1 MKYIAFSGILLI
13 SALVYGQVARTA
25 AGSVQK
31 GADPSQSAAA
41 SGHEFVNQ
49 YCAACHNDKVK
60 AGGFSFTQVDLA
72 HPGQNADQAEKV
84 ILKLRT
90 GMMPPAGMPRPQAD
104 VLNSFVSDLETRID
118 RAAATHPNPGAP
130 ALHRLNRAEYRNSIR
145 DLLGL
150 DVDVETLLP
159 ADSITHGFDNMSEA
173 LTVTP
178 TLLEGYVRAAGKIS
192 RLAVG
197 DPTMLP
203 IVDTYRVAT
212 NFSQIRH
219 VEGTPFGTRGG
230 ISVVHNFP
238 ADAEY
243 VFRMTLV
250 FTRNTFLFGSTM
262 QGEQLEV
269 SVNGQ
274 RVALLDIDPL
284 MKTGDNDLRTP
295 PIPVKA
301 GPQTISASFIQKGD
315 GPIDDFLQRPER
327 SLADDFSGQIA
338 GLTNPPHLRDLGIM
352 GPYKA
357 TGVSETDT
365 RRRIFTCRPATLA
378 EEEPCA
384 REIVSR
390 LARQAYRKPVSKES
404 FEDLLHVYGEGRDY
418 GNFDSGIRMALQYI
432 LANPEFIFRFER
444 TPPNVRPGESYRV
457 SDLELASRLSY
468 FLWSGLPDEEL
479 VAVASQGKLRDS
491 AVLQNQVKR
500 LLADAR
506 SEALAKNFAAQW
518 LHLRGLADANPDVYL
533 YPDSDDNL
541 LQSMRRETELLFDS
555 IVREDRNVVD
565 LLTANYT
572 FVDERLAKHYGIP
585 NVQGNRFRRVTLTDE
600 NRFGLL
606 GQGSV
611 LTVTS
616 VSNRTSPVARGKWV
630 LEQILGVKAPVPPP
644 NVPALAENNVLG
656 GEAIQLRSVRERMEQ
671 HRSKEPCQS
680 CHKIMDPIGLALDN
694 FDPVGAWRTRDSGF
708 PVDASGELVDGNKV
722 NSPSSLR
729 AALLR
734 YQDAYLRNF
743 TSRLLTYALGRGIS
757 APDMPTV
764 RRIVRNAGKDHRFG
778 SIVLNIVTSEP
789 FQMRRAEL
797 QAAGKE
803 VALAQHPLTQN
814 KGQATA
820 PQIRGTAGQNITAQ

>member
-1 MKYIAFSGILLI
+1 MKHIALFGGLFVST
-13 SALVYGQVARTA
+13 LVFGQA
-25 AGSVQK
+25 AKTVDQK
-31 GADPSQSAAA
+31 RPQPAQSAAA
-41 SGHEFVNQ
+41 SGQAFVGQ
-49 YCAACHNDKVK
+49 YCAACHNDKLK
-60 AGGFSFTQVDLA
+60 SGGFSFTQVDLA
-72 HPGQNADQAEKV
+72 HPGQDAEQAEKI

-90 GMMPPAGMPRPQAD
+90 GLMPPAGMPRPKAD
-104 VLNSFVSDLETRID
+104 ALNAFVGDLETRLD

-130 ALHRLNRAEYRNSIR
+130 ALHRLNRAEYRNSIH

-159 ADSITHGFDNMSEA
+159 ADNITHGFDNMSEA

-178 TLLEGYVRAAGKIS
+178 TLMEAYVRAAGKIG

-197 DPTMLP
+197 DPGMQP

-262 QGEQLEV
+262 EGEQLEV

-274 RVALLDIDPL
+274 RAALLDINPL

-295 PIPVKA
+295 PIKVKA
-301 GPQTISASFIQKGD
+301 GPQNISASFISKGD

-327 SLADDFSGQIA
+327 SLADDFSGQIP

-352 GPYKA
+352 GPYRA
-357 TGVSETDT
+357 TGVSDT
-365 RRRIFTCRPATLA
+365 VSRRRIFTCKPSTTDQ
-378 EEEPCA
+378 EEPCA
-384 REIVSR
+384 KEILSR
-390 LARQAYRKPVSKES
+390 LARQAYRRPVSKES
-404 FEDLLHVYGEGRDY
+404 FDDLMQVYWEGREH
-418 GNFDSGIRMALQYI
+418 GNFESGVRMAVQFI
-432 LANPEFIFRFER
+432 LANPEFAFRFER
-444 TPPNVRPGESYRV
+444 APAGVHPGEDYRV

-468 FLWSGLPDEEL
+468 FLWSSLPDEEL
-479 VAVASQGKLRDS
+479 ITVANQEKLRDP
-491 AVLQNQVKR
+491 AVLQHQVKR
-500 LLADAR
+500 LLADPRA
-506 SEALAKNFAAQW
+506 EALAKNFAAQW

-555 IVREDRNVVD
+555 IVREDRSVVD
-565 LLTANYT
+565 LLKANYT

-585 NVQGNRFRRVTLTDE
+585 NVQGNRFRRVSLADE

-616 VSNRTSPVARGKWV
+616 ASNRTSPVARGKWV
-630 LEQILGVKAPVPPP
+630 LEQLLGVSPPPPPP

-656 GEAIQLRSVRERMEQ
+656 GETLKLRSVRERLEQ
-671 HRSKEPCQS
+671 HRAQEPCRS
-680 CHKIMDPIGLALDN
+680 CHKIMDPIGLALEN
-694 FDPVGAWRTRDSGF
+694 FDAVGAWRTRDSGF
-708 PVDASGELVDGNKV
+708 TVDPSGQLVDGTKV
-722 NSPSSLR
+722 DSPVGLR
-729 AALLR
+729 EALLHDS
-734 YQDAYLRNF
+734 DAYVSNF
-743 TSRLLTYALGRGIS
+743 TAKLLTYALGRGLS
-757 APDMPTV
+757 ASDMPTV
-764 RRIVRNAGKDHRFG
+764 RKIIRDAGEDHRFG
-778 SIVLNIVTSEP
+778 SIVLNIAKSAP
-789 FQMRRAEL
+789 FQMRRAG
-797 QAAGKE
+797 APTAGVEAGLVRKKRVE
-803 VALAQHPLTQN
+803 ISQN
-814 KGQATA
+814 KSGQ
-820 PQIRGTAGQNITAQ
+820 

>member
-1 MKYIAFSGILLI
+1 MKNVAVLSVLLI
-13 SALVYGQVARTA
+13 SAMVYGQVARTSA
-25 AGSVQK
+25 PSDQK
-31 GADPSQSAAA
+31 STAPSQSQAA
-41 SGHEFVNQ
+41 SGHEFVTR
-49 YCAACHNDKVK
+49 YCAACHNDKLRS
-60 AGGFSFTQVDLA
+60 GGFTFTQIDLA

-104 VLNSFVSDLETRID
+104 VLNTFVSDLETRLD
-118 RAAATHPNPGAP
+118 RAAADRPNSGTP
-130 ALHRLNRAEYRNSIR
+130 ALHRMNRAEYRNSIR

-159 ADSITHGFDNMSEA
+159 ADNITHGFDNMSEA

-178 TLLEGYVRAAGKIS
+178 TLMEAYVRAAGKIS

-262 QGEQLEV
+262 DGEQLEV
-269 SVNGQ
+269 SVNGE
-274 RVALLDIDPL
+274 RAALLDINPL

-295 PIPVKA
+295 PIKVKA
-301 GPQTISASFIQKGD
+301 GPQTISASFIKKGD
-315 GPIDDFLQRPER
+315 GPIDDILQRPER
-327 SLADDFSGQIA
+327 SLADDFSGQIP

-357 TGVSETDT
+357 TGVSETVS
-365 RRRIFTCRPATLA
+365 RRRIFTCRPTALNQ
-378 EEEPCA
+378 EEPCA
-384 REIVSR
+384 KEIISR
-390 LARQAYRKPVSKES
+390 LARQAYRRPVSKES
-404 FEDLLHVYGEGRDY
+404 LEDLMHVYGEGRDY
-418 GNFDSGIRMALQYI
+418 GNFDSGIRMALQFV
-432 LANPEFIFRFER
+432 LANPEFIYRFER
-444 TPPNVRPGESYRV
+444 TPPGVRPGDGYRV
-457 SDLELASRLSY
+457 SDLELASRLSF
-468 FLWSGLPDEEL
+468 FLWSSLPDEEL
-479 VAVASQGKLRDS
+479 IAVASQGKLRDP
-491 AVLQNQVKR
+491 AVLQRQVKR
-500 LLADAR
+500 LLADPR
-506 SEALAKNFAAQW
+506 SEALAKNFATQW
-518 LHLRGLADANPDVYL
+518 LHLRGLTDANPDVYL

-555 IVREDRNVVD
+555 IARDDRNVVD

-585 NVQGNRFRRVTLTDE
+585 NVLGNRFRRVTLTDE

-630 LEQILGVKAPVPPP
+630 LEQLLGVNAPVPPP
-644 NVPALAENNVLG
+644 NVPALEENNVIG
-656 GEAIQLRSVRERMEQ
+656 GETIKLRSVRERMEQ
-671 HRSKEPCQS
+671 HRAKEPCAS
-680 CHKIMDPIGLALDN
+680 CHKIMDPIGLALEN

-708 PVDASGELVDGNKV
+708 LVDASGKLVDGTKV
-722 NSPSSLR
+722 DSPASLR
-729 AALLR
+729 LALLH
-734 YQDAYLRNF
+734 YSDAYITNF
-743 TSRLLTYALGRGIS
+743 TNRLLTYALGRGLS
-757 APDMPTV
+757 ASDMPTV
-764 RRIVRNAGKDHRFG
+764 RKIIHNAGDDHRFG
-778 SIVLNIVTSEP
+778 SIVLNIVRSEP
-789 FQMRRAEL
+789 FQMRRADPQSAE
-797 QAAGKE
+797 KE
-803 VALAQHPLTQN
+803 VALIQRSEPVIAREKQRVVASQN
-814 KGQATA
+814 KS
-820 PQIRGTAGQNITAQ
+820 AQ